1 MDEIEKVKNEVRVFK
16 KELEEKSELIVL
28 VEKVKCNIFDIDNDI

>member
-16 KELEEKSELIVL
+16 KELEEKSELLVS
-28 VEKVKCNIFDIDNDI
+28 VEKVKFNIFDLDNDV

>member
-28 VEKVKCNIFDIDNDI
+28 VEKVKCYIFDVGNDI